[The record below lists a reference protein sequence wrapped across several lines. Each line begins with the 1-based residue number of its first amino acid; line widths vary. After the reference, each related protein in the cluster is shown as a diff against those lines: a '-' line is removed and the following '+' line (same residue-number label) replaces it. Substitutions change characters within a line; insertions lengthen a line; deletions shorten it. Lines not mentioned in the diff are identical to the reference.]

1 MNAYEIPN
9 QRFSLPAGELVAR
22 RRFVNVNSDGAGV
35 ISTAAGSA
43 IGVSMNQAAAGEVL
57 EIADGIVIV
66 EASGII
72 AAGADVQV
80 DTAGKAVTK
89 STGIGVGVA
98 MTGAGGAGQLIALKL
113 MSVSVLDGANGANG
127 ATTQTIVY
135 TSADL
140 SADADLTDVPIGY
153 VTAAGTILSAVV
165 ISTGAAEG
173 VDDTNTSAFVLEVGT
188 TSKASKTFNTD
199 TAFPASGAATALTLA
214 ADASVETGDVLLLTV
229 TNGATA
235 NLPIFMVQV
244 VIALT

>member
-35 ISTAAGSA
+35 IATAAGSA

-72 AAGADVQV
+72 AAGAAVQV
-80 DTAGKAVTK
+80 DTAGKAATK

-113 MSVSVLDGANGANG
+113 MSLSVLDGADGA
-127 ATTQTIVY
+127 ATQTIVY

-140 SADADLTDVPIGY
+140 SAGADLTDIPIGY
-153 VTAAGTILSAVV
+153 VAAAGTILSAVV

-173 VDDTNTSAFVLEVGT
+173 VDDANTSAFVLEVGT
-188 TSKASKTFNTD
+188 TSKASKTFNTA

-235 NLPIFMVQV
+235 NLPVFMVQV

>member
-35 ISTAAGSA
+35 IATAAGSA

-72 AAGADVQV
+72 AAGAAVQV
-80 DTAGKAVTK
+80 DTAGKAATK

-113 MSVSVLDGANGANG
+113 MSMSVLDGADGA
-127 ATTQTIVY
+127 ATQTIVY

-140 SADADLTDVPIGY
+140 SAGADLTDIPIGY
-153 VTAAGTILSAVV
+153 VAAAGTILSAVV

-173 VDDTNTSAFVLEVGT
+173 VDDANTSAFVLEVGT
-188 TSKASKTFNTD
+188 TSKASKTFNTA
-199 TAFPASGAATALTLA
+199 TAFPASGAATALTLD

-229 TNGATA
+229 TNGTTA
-235 NLPIFMVQV
+235 NLPVFMVQV

>member
-35 ISTAAGSA
+35 IATAAGSA

-72 AAGADVQV
+72 AAGAAVQV
-80 DTAGKAVTK
+80 DTAGKAATK

-113 MSVSVLDGANGANG
+113 MSMSVLDGADGA
-127 ATTQTIVY
+127 ATQTIVY

-140 SADADLTDVPIGY
+140 SAGADLTDIPIGY
-153 VTAAGTILSAVV
+153 VAAAGTILSAVV

-173 VDDTNTSAFVLEVGT
+173 VDDANTSAFVLEVGT
-188 TSKASKTFNTD
+188 TSKASKTFNTA

-235 NLPIFMVQV
+235 NLPVFMVQV